1 MRRILTFTSIFAGTV
16 LCVFIFNIVLYSA
29 VPAYRYLLEDVVA
42 DDNIP
47 TVTVTNEPDL
57 QQDISIDNKVF
68 EPEKKP
74 DSYYKL
80 TYINNEPVALDG
92 QPKEIERVI
101 VDKEY
106 HEDCGTGK
114 GYWVITYDDGTTEIE

>member
-1 MRRILTFTSIFAGTV
+1 MRRILTFLSIFAGTV
-16 LCVFIFNIVLYSA
+16 LCVFVFNIVLYSA
-29 VPAYRYLLEDVVA
+29 VPAYRYLLEGLVA

-47 TVTVTNEPDL
+47 TVTVTDVPKVQEDVNL
-57 QQDISIDNKVF
+57 DNMVS

-74 DSYYKL
+74 DSYYKI
-80 TYINNEPVALDG
+80 TYINNDSIPLED
-92 QPKEIERVI
+92 QPSEAEHVI

>member
-1 MRRILTFTSIFAGTV
+1 MRRILTFLSIFAGTV
-16 LCVFIFNIVLYSA
+16 LCVFVFNIILYSA
-29 VPAYRYLLEDVVA
+29 VPAYRYLLEGLVA

-47 TVTVTNEPDL
+47 TVTVTDVPKVKEDTDL
-57 QQDISIDNKVF
+57 DNIAS

-74 DSYYKL
+74 DSYYKI
-80 TYINNEPVALDG
+80 TYINNDSVPLDE
-92 QPKEIERVI
+92 QPTEQEHVI

>member
-1 MRRILTFTSIFAGTV
+1 MRRILTFLSIFAGTV
-16 LCVFIFNIVLYSA
+16 LCVFVFNIVLYSA
-29 VPAYRYLLEDVVA
+29 VPAYRYLLEGLVA

-47 TVTVTNEPDL
+47 TVTVTDVPKVQENVNL
-57 QQDISIDNKVF
+57 DNMVS

-74 DSYYKL
+74 DSYYKI
-80 TYINNEPVALDG
+80 TYINNDSVPLEE
-92 QPKEIERVI
+92 QPTESERVI

>member
-1 MRRILTFTSIFAGTV
+1 MRRILTFLSIFAGTI
-16 LCVFIFNIVLYSA
+16 LCVFVFNIILYSA
-29 VPAYRYLLEDVVA
+29 VPAYRYLLEGLVA

-47 TVTVTNEPDL
+47 TVTVTDMPKVQEDTDL
-57 QQDISIDNKVF
+57 DYIAS

-74 DSYYKL
+74 DSYYKI
-80 TYINNEPVALDG
+80 TYINNDSVPLEE
-92 QPKEIERVI
+92 QPTDKERVI
-101 VDKEY
+101 IDKEY

>member
-57 QQDISIDNKVF
+57 QQDISIDNEVF

>member
-1 MRRILTFTSIFAGTV
+1 MRRILTFLSIFEGTV
-16 LCVFIFNIVLYSA
+16 LCVFVFNIILYSA
-29 VPAYRYLLEDVVA
+29 VPAYRYLLEGLVA

-47 TVTVTNEPDL
+47 TVTVTDVPKVQEDTDL
-57 QQDISIDNKVF
+57 DNIAS

-74 DSYYKL
+74 DSYYKI
-80 TYINNEPVALDG
+80 TYINNDSVPLEE
-92 QPKEIERVI
+92 QPTDKERVI
-101 VDKEY
+101 IDKEY

>member
-1 MRRILTFTSIFAGTV
+1 MRRILTFLSIFEGTV
-16 LCVFIFNIVLYSA
+16 LCVFVFNIILYSA
-29 VPAYRYLLEDVVA
+29 MPAYRYLLEGLVA

-47 TVTVTNEPDL
+47 TVTVTDVPKVQEDTNL
-57 QQDISIDNKVF
+57 DNIAS

-74 DSYYKL
+74 DSYYKI
-80 TYINNEPVALDG
+80 TYINNDSVPLEE
-92 QPKEIERVI
+92 QPTDKERVI
-101 VDKEY
+101 IDKEY

>member
-1 MRRILTFTSIFAGTV
+1 MRKILTFIFIFAGTV
-16 LCVFIFNIVLYSA
+16 SCVFIFNILLYSL
-29 VPAYRYLLEDVVA
+29 VPAYRHLLSGMVA

-47 TVTVTNEPDL
+47 VVTVTEQPVTDENINPDND
-57 QQDISIDNKVF
+57 QT

-74 DSYYKL
+74 DSYYKT
-80 TYINNEPVALDG
+80 TYIDNEPVATDA
-92 QPKEIERVI
+92 QPPEKERVI
-101 VDKEY
+101 IDKQY

>member
-29 VPAYRYLLEDVVA
+29 VPAYHYLLEDVVA

-57 QQDISIDNKVF
+57 QQDISIDNEVF

>member
-57 QQDISIDNKVF
+57 QQDISIDNEVF
-68 EPEKKP
+68 ELEKKP

>member
-1 MRRILTFTSIFAGTV
+1 MRRILTFLSIFAGTV
-16 LCVFIFNIVLYSA
+16 LCVFVFNIVLYSA
-29 VPAYRYLLEDVVA
+29 VPTYRYLLAGFVA

-47 TVTVTNEPDL
+47 TVTVTDVPKVQE
-57 QQDISIDNKVF
+57 DINLDNAVI
-68 EPEKKP
+68 EPEVKP
-74 DSYYKL
+74 DSYYKI
-80 TYINNEPVALDG
+80 TYINNDSIPLDD
-92 QPKEIERVI
+92 QPAEAEHVI

>member
-1 MRRILTFTSIFAGTV
+1 MRRILTFLSIFEGTV
-16 LCVFIFNIVLYSA
+16 LCVFVFNIILYSA
-29 VPAYRYLLEDVVA
+29 VPAYRYLLEGLVA

-47 TVTVTNEPDL
+47 TVTVTDVPKVQEDVDL
-57 QQDISIDNKVF
+57 DNIAS

-74 DSYYKL
+74 DSYYKI
-80 TYINNEPVALDG
+80 TYINNDSVPLEE
-92 QPKEIERVI
+92 QPTDKERGII
-101 VDKEY
+101 DKEY

>member
-1 MRRILTFTSIFAGTV
+1 MFV
-16 LCVFIFNIVLYSA
+16 FNIVLYSA
-29 VPAYRYLLEDVVA
+29 VPTYRYLLAGFVA

-47 TVTVTNEPDL
+47 TVTVTDVPKVQEDVNL
-57 QQDISIDNKVF
+57 DNMVS

-74 DSYYKL
+74 DSYYKI
-80 TYINNEPVALDG
+80 TYINNDSIPLED
-92 QPKEIERVI
+92 QPSEAEHVI

>member
-1 MRRILTFTSIFAGTV
+1 MRRILTFLSIFAGTV

-29 VPAYRYLLEDVVA
+29 VPAYRYLLEGLVA
-42 DDNIP
+42 DDDIP
-47 TVTVTNEPDL
+47 TVTVTDVPKVQEDVNL
-57 QQDISIDNKVF
+57 DNMVS

-74 DSYYKL
+74 DSYYKI
-80 TYINNEPVALDG
+80 TYINNDSIPLED
-92 QPKEIERVI
+92 QPSEAEHVI

>member
-1 MRRILTFTSIFAGTV
+1 MRRILTFLSIFAGTV
-16 LCVFIFNIVLYSA
+16 LCVFIFNIVLQSA
-29 VPAYRYLLEDVVA
+29 VPAYRYLLEGLVA
-42 DDNIP
+42 DDDIP
-47 TVTVTNEPDL
+47 TVTVTDVPKVQEDVNL
-57 QQDISIDNKVF
+57 DNMVS

-74 DSYYKL
+74 DSYYKI
-80 TYINNEPVALDG
+80 TYINNDSVPLEE
-92 QPKEIERVI
+92 QPTESERVI

>member
-1 MRRILTFTSIFAGTV
+1 MRRILTFLSIFAGTV
-16 LCVFIFNIVLYSA
+16 LCVLVFNIILYSA
-29 VPAYRYLLEDVVA
+29 VPAYRYLLEGLVA

-47 TVTVTNEPDL
+47 TVTVTDVPKVQEDTDL
-57 QQDISIDNKVF
+57 ANIAS

-74 DSYYKL
+74 DSYYKI
-80 TYINNEPVALDG
+80 TYINNDSVPLEE
-92 QPKEIERVI
+92 QPTDKERVI
-101 VDKEY
+101 IDKEY

>member
-1 MRRILTFTSIFAGTV
+1 MRRILTFLSIFEGTV
-16 LCVFIFNIVLYSA
+16 LCVFVFNIILYSA
-29 VPAYRYLLEDVVA
+29 VPAYRYLLEGLVA

-47 TVTVTNEPDL
+47 TVTVTDVPKVQEDTNL
-57 QQDISIDNKVF
+57 DNIAS

-74 DSYYKL
+74 DSYYKI
-80 TYINNEPVALDG
+80 TYINNDSVPLEE
-92 QPKEIERVI
+92 QPTDKERVI
-101 VDKEY
+101 IDKEY

>member
-1 MRRILTFTSIFAGTV
+1 MRRILTFLSIFAGTV

-29 VPAYRYLLEDVVA
+29 VPAYRYLLEGLVA

-47 TVTVTNEPDL
+47 TVTVTDVPKVQEDVNL
-57 QQDISIDNKVF
+57 DNMVS

-74 DSYYKL
+74 DSYYKI
-80 TYINNEPVALDG
+80 TYINNDSVPLEE
-92 QPKEIERVI
+92 QPTDKERVI
-101 VDKEY
+101 IDKEY

>member
-1 MRRILTFTSIFAGTV
+1 MRRILTFISIFAGTV

-29 VPAYRYLLEDVVA
+29 VPAYRYLLEGLVA
-42 DDNIP
+42 DDDIP
-47 TVTVTNEPDL
+47 TVTVADVPTVQE
-57 QQDISIDNKVF
+57 DINLDDVMD

-74 DSYYKL
+74 DSYYKV
-80 TYINNEPVALDG
+80 TYIENDPVALDE
-92 QPKEIERVI
+92 QPAEAEHVI

>member
-1 MRRILTFTSIFAGTV
+1 MRRILTFLSIFAGTV

-29 VPAYRYLLEDVVA
+29 VPAYRYLLEGFVA

-47 TVTVTNEPDL
+47 TVTVTDVPKVQEDTDL
-57 QQDISIDNKVF
+57 DNIAS
-68 EPEKKP
+68 ESEKKP
-74 DSYYKL
+74 DSYYKI
-80 TYINNEPVALDG
+80 TYINNDSVPLEE
-92 QPKEIERVI
+92 QPTDKERVI
-101 VDKEY
+101 IDKEY

>member
-1 MRRILTFTSIFAGTV
+1 MRRILTFLSIFEGTV
-16 LCVFIFNIVLYSA
+16 LCIFVFNIILYSA
-29 VPAYRYLLEDVVA
+29 MPAYRYLLEGLVA

-47 TVTVTNEPDL
+47 TVTVTDVPKVQEDTNL
-57 QQDISIDNKVF
+57 DNIAS

-74 DSYYKL
+74 DSYYKI
-80 TYINNEPVALDG
+80 TYINNDSVPLEE
-92 QPKEIERVI
+92 QPTDKERVI
-101 VDKEY
+101 IDKEY

>member
-1 MRRILTFTSIFAGTV
+1 LLAG
-16 LCVFIFNIVLYSA
+16 L
-29 VPAYRYLLEDVVA
+29 VA

-47 TVTVTNEPDL
+47 TVTVTDVPKVQEDTGL
-57 QQDISIDNKVF
+57 DNIAS

-74 DSYYKL
+74 DSYYKI
-80 TYINNEPVALDG
+80 TYINNDSVPLEE
-92 QPKEIERVI
+92 QPTEQERVI
-101 VDKEY
+101 VNKEY

>member
-1 MRRILTFTSIFAGTV
+1 MRRILTFLSIFTGTV
-16 LCVFIFNIVLYSA
+16 LCVFVFNIILYSA
-29 VPAYRYLLEDVVA
+29 VPAYRYLLEGLVA

-47 TVTVTNEPDL
+47 TVTVTDVPKAQEDTDL
-57 QQDISIDNKVF
+57 DNIAS

-74 DSYYKL
+74 DSYYKI
-80 TYINNEPVALDG
+80 TYINNDSIPLED
-92 QPKEIERVI
+92 QPSEAEHVI
-101 VDKEY
+101 IDKEY

>member
-57 QQDISIDNKVF
+57 QQDISLDNEVF

>member
-1 MRRILTFTSIFAGTV
+1 MRRILTFLSIFAGTV

-29 VPAYRYLLEDVVA
+29 VPAYRYLLEGLVA

-47 TVTVTNEPDL
+47 TVTVTDVPKVQEDVNL
-57 QQDISIDNKVF
+57 DNMVS

-74 DSYYKL
+74 DSYYKI
-80 TYINNEPVALDG
+80 TYINNDSIPLED
-92 QPKEIERVI
+92 QPSEAEHVI

>member
-1 MRRILTFTSIFAGTV
+1 MRKVLTFTFIFAGTV
-16 LCVFIFNIVLYSA
+16 SCVFIFNIVLYSLM
-29 VPAYRYLLEDVVA
+29 PAYRHFLAGMVK

-47 TVTVTNEPDL
+47 VVTVTEQPIENEDVNL
-57 QQDISIDNKVF
+57 DNVQA

-74 DSYYKL
+74 DSYYKI
-80 TYINNEPVALDG
+80 TYIDNEPVATDSK
-92 QPKEIERVI
+92 PA
-101 VDKEY
+101 DKEKVIIDKQY

>member
-1 MRRILTFTSIFAGTV
+1 MRRILTFLSIFAGTV
-16 LCVFIFNIVLYSA
+16 LCVFIFNIVLYSV
-29 VPAYRYLLEDVVA
+29 VPAYRYLLEGLVA
-42 DDNIP
+42 DDDIP
-47 TVTVTNEPDL
+47 TVTVTDVPKVQEDVNL
-57 QQDISIDNKVF
+57 DNMVS

-74 DSYYKL
+74 DSYYKI
-80 TYINNEPVALDG
+80 TYINNDSIPLED
-92 QPKEIERVI
+92 QPSEAEHVI